1 MMFTALLGVGTTAFF
16 AVPVWLV
23 NHAPRAFVNVPTAR
37 YWGAARA
44 PRPDARTRQADM
56 WLLGGWTVLLLTA
69 VQLLLVRAAGMAQP
83 SRGRAGQP
91 MERLDD
97 LDRRPDSHGH
107 SSHMAIVTPECGHGR
122 ALRRPQ
128 VDPFR
133 HKIAAVSDAAPAATA
148 GPRHIRQQLPR
159 PRHELTRL
167 RPQDGDPRE

>member
-1 MMFTALLGVGTTAFF
+1 MFTALLGVGTTAFF

-107 SSHMAIVTPECGHGR
+107 SSHTAIVTPG
-122 ALRRPQ
+122 
-128 VDPFR
+128 
-133 HKIAAVSDAAPAATA
+133 AATA
-148 GPRHIRQQLPR
+148 GHTSPASRSLP
-159 PRHELTRL
+159 T
-167 RPQDGDPRE
+167 QDRRGQRCCARGDRWSSPYTACLLYTSDAADE